1 MTTKNLALAASIRML
16 VQHNYAAVYHH
27 KSFEFGER
35 RAADEPW
42 SARATAV
49 ASGSRARITSY
60 SSVGRPSGAA
70 SS

>member
-1 MTTKNLALAASIRML
+1 MTTKNLALAASITTL
-16 VQHNYAAVYHH
+16 GQHNYAAVYHH
-27 KSFEFGER
+27 KSFEFGEG
-35 RAADEPW
+35 RAADGPW

-49 ASGSRARITSY
+49 ASGSRARTSY